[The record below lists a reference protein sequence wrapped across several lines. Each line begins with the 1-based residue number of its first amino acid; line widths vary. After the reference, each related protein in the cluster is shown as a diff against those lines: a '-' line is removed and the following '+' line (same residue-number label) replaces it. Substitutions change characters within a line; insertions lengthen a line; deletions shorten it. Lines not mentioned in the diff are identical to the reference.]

1 MNKIW
6 TIHQLERKADDGF
19 VINVHW
25 RYAFA
30 ETPEDGERQYYADT
44 YSVTSYTQ
52 GPEAESY
59 IPYEELTEEIVI
71 GWVKESIDLEA
82 IEKSL
87 EDQIED
93 QKNPPILQGLPWCQ
107 N

>member
-6 TIHQLERKADDGF
+6 TIHELERQADNGF

-25 RYAFA
+25 RYSITDTGQAGK
-30 ETPEDGERQYYADT
+30 DYYADT
-44 YSVTSYTQ
+44 YGVASYTQ
-52 GPEAESY
+52 DTEAESY
-59 IPYEELTEEIVI
+59 IPYEDLTEGIVI

-87 EDQIED
+87 EDQIEA
-93 QKNPPILQGLPWCQ
+93 QKNPPILQGLPWL
-107 N
+107 